1 MTEQEN
7 IRYRLAEV
15 ERRLDDL
22 REDMDE
28 KHREVMS
35 ALSESNAS
43 NAELLTLFNGGKA
56 ALGFVRAA
64 GKITIAFSAFMAALG
79 AVWVILKALF
89 FWSPK

>member
-1 MTEQEN
+1 MDDN
-7 IRYRLAEV
+7 VRFRLAEM

-28 KHREVMS
+28 KHREVMN

-43 NAELLTLFNGGKA
+43 NAELLNLFNGGKA
-56 ALGFVRAA
+56 ALSFVRGV
-64 GKITIAFSAFMAALG
+64 GKVTIAFSAFMAALG
-79 AVWVILKALF
+79 AVWVIMKALF